1 MECRPGFPQQTFSWG
16 DEKAAW
22 EQQGDKGE
30 FREIMP
36 TQWSRVGLLAV
47 DRSRGLPGLPKGL
60 TLCVLVSPKP
70 LFLLRTFFRRLTS
83 GLKTISMLYSSSVCF
98 L

>member
-1 MECRPGFPQQTFSWG
+1 MGTAG
-16 DEKAAW
+16 G
-22 EQQGDKGE
+22 QGGVQGNYANAVVK
-30 FREIMP
+30 
-36 TQWSRVGLLAV
+36 TWLAAV
-47 DRSRGLPGLPKGL
+47 DGSRGLQGLPKGL
-60 TLCVLVSPKP
+60 TLRMLVSPKP